1 LNVLFAKKPILIIF
15 TLILLSLS
23 GCSYQNE
30 LINDPIDPLENRNR
44 SMYAFNENLDEAILE
59 PAADSYDYITPNFLQ
74 KGFNNFFDN
83 INYPVTII
91 NQLLQGNIG
100 KSLQD
105 TLRFT
110 INTTIGVFG
119 LFDPASS
126 MGLPEHDEDFGQT
139 LAVWGVKEGPYLM
152 LPFFGPKT
160 LRSLT
165 GDLTDVL
172 FNPLLNI
179 DDTNLKIKT
188 NLINILQDR
197 SDLSTLEEELDNSFD
212 PYQYIKDSYIQNRK
226 YKINNG
232 NITEDDEEVDFDFD
246 DF

>member
-1 LNVLFAKKPILIIF
+1 M
-15 TLILLSLS
+15 
-23 GCSYQNE
+23 
-30 LINDPIDPLENRNR
+30 DPLEDRNR
-44 SMYAFNENLDEAILE
+44 SIYAFNENLDEAIIE
-59 PAADSYDYITPNFLQ
+59 PAADGYAYIIPNFLQ
-74 KGFNNFFDN
+74 KGLNNFFDN
-83 INYPVTII
+83 INYPITII
-91 NQLLQGNIG
+91 NQVLQGNIE

-105 TLRFT
+105 TLRFSV
-110 INTTIGVFG
+110 NTSIGIFG
-119 LFDPASS
+119 FFDPASS
-126 MGLPEHDEDFGQT
+126 MGLPEHDEDFAQT

-152 LPFFGPKT
+152 LPFIGPKT

-197 SDLSTLEEELDNSFD
+197 SDLSGLEEELDNSFD

-226 YKINNG
+226 YKIHNG
-232 NITEDDEEVDFDFD
+232 NTSEDDIEIDIDFD

>member
-1 LNVLFAKKPILIIF
+1 MNIFLSKKS
-15 TLILLSLS
+15 ILLIFLLIFLS
-23 GCSYQNE
+23 GCTYQNE

-44 SMYAFNENLDEAILE
+44 SIYTFNENLDEAILE
-59 PAADSYDYITPNFLQ
+59 PAADGYDYITPNFLQ

-165 GDLTDVL
+165 GDLTDVF
-172 FNPLLNI
+172 FNPILNI

-188 NLINILQDR
+188 NLISILQDR

-226 YKINNG
+226 YKIYNG
-232 NITEDDEEVDFDFD
+232 NITEDDLEIDIDFD

>member
-1 LNVLFAKKPILIIF
+1 LSIFFAKQHAFLIF
-15 TLILLSLS
+15 VLILLS

-44 SMYAFNENLDEAILE
+44 SIYTFNENLDEAILE
-59 PAADSYDYITPNFLQ
+59 PAADGYDYITPNFLQ

-91 NQLLQGNIG
+91 NQVLQGNIEE
-100 KSLQD
+100 SLQD

-110 INTTIGVFG
+110 INSSIGILG
-119 LFDPASS
+119 LFDPASR
-126 MGLPEHDEDFGQT
+126 MGLTEHDEDFGQT

-165 GDLTDVL
+165 GDLADVL

-188 NLINILQDR
+188 NLISILQDR

-226 YKINNG
+226 YKIYNG
-232 NITEDDEEVDFDFD
+232 NITEDDLEIDIDFD

>member
-1 LNVLFAKKPILIIF
+1 M
-15 TLILLSLS
+15 
-23 GCSYQNE
+23 
-30 LINDPIDPLENRNR
+30 DPLEDRNR
-44 SMYAFNENLDEAILE
+44 SIYAFNENLDEAILE
-59 PAADSYDYITPNFLQ
+59 PAADGYTYIIPNFMQ

-91 NQLLQGNIG
+91 NQVLQGNIEE
-100 KSLQD
+100 SLQD
-105 TLRFT
+105 ALRFT
-110 INTTIGVFG
+110 VNTSIGIFG

-197 SDLSTLEEELDNSFD
+197 SDLSDLEEELDNSFD

-226 YKINNG
+226 YKIHNG
-232 NITEDDEEVDFDFD
+232 NTTEDDIEIDIDFD

>member
-1 LNVLFAKKPILIIF
+1 MSIFFAKQHAFLIF
-15 TLILLSLS
+15 VLILLS

-30 LINDPIDPLENRNR
+30 LINDPIDPLENSNR
-44 SMYAFNENLDEAILE
+44 SIYTFNENLDEALLE
-59 PAADSYDYITPNFLQ
+59 PAADGYDYITPNFLQ

-91 NQLLQGNIG
+91 NQVLQGNIEE
-100 KSLQD
+100 SLQD

-110 INTTIGVFG
+110 INSSIGILG
-119 LFDPASS
+119 LFDPASR
-126 MGLPEHDEDFGQT
+126 MGLTEHDEDFGQT

-165 GDLTDVL
+165 GDLADVL

-188 NLINILQDR
+188 NLISILQDR

-226 YKINNG
+226 YKIYNG
-232 NITEDDEEVDFDFD
+232 NITEDDLEIDIDFD

>member
-1 LNVLFAKKPILIIF
+1 MGILFAKKPILIIF
-15 TLILLSLS
+15 TLILLS

-30 LINDPIDPLENRNR
+30 LTNDPKDPLENRNR
-44 SMYAFNENLDEAILE
+44 SIYAFNENMDEAILE
-59 PAADSYDYITPNFLQ
+59 PAADGYNYITPNFLQ
-74 KGFNNFFDN
+74 RGFNNFFGN
-83 INYPVTII
+83 VNYPITII
-91 NQLLQGNIG
+91 NQLLQGNLEEL
-100 KSLQD
+100 LQD

-126 MGLPEHDEDFGQT
+126 IGLPEHDEDFGQT
-139 LAVWGVKEGPYLM
+139 LAVWGVQEGPYLM

-160 LRSLT
+160 LRSLA
-165 GDLTDVL
+165 GDFTDVL

-197 SDLSTLEEELDNSFD
+197 SDLSTIEEELDNSFD
-212 PYQYIKDSYIQNRK
+212 PYQFIKDSYIQNRN

-232 NITEDDEEVDFDFD
+232 DITDDDEELDFDFD

>member
-1 LNVLFAKKPILIIF
+1 M
-15 TLILLSLS
+15 
-23 GCSYQNE
+23 
-30 LINDPIDPLENRNR
+30 DPLEDRNR
-44 SMYAFNENLDEAILE
+44 SIYAFNENLDEAIIE
-59 PAADSYDYITPNFLQ
+59 PAADGYAYIIPNFLQ
-74 KGFNNFFDN
+74 KGLNNFFDN
-83 INYPVTII
+83 INYPITII
-91 NQLLQGNIG
+91 NQVLQGNIE

-105 TLRFT
+105 TLRFSV
-110 INTTIGVFG
+110 NTSIGIFG

-152 LPFFGPKT
+152 LPFIGPKT

-188 NLINILQDR
+188 NLINLLQDR
-197 SDLSTLEEELDNSFD
+197 SDLSDLEEELDNSFD

-226 YKINNG
+226 YKIHNG
-232 NITEDDEEVDFDFD
+232 NTSEDDIEIDIDFD

>member
-1 LNVLFAKKPILIIF
+1 MIIF
-15 TLILLSLS
+15 TLILLS

-30 LINDPIDPLENRNR
+30 LINDLIDPLENRNR
-44 SMYAFNENLDEAILE
+44 SIYTFNENLDEAILE
-59 PAADSYDYITPNFLQ
+59 PAADGYDYITPDFLQ

-83 INYPVTII
+83 INYPITII

-100 KSLQD
+100 ESLQD

-110 INTTIGVFG
+110 INTTIGIFG

-126 MGLPEHDEDFGQT
+126 MGLTEHDEDFGQT

-232 NITEDDEEVDFDFD
+232 IITEEEDEVDFDFD

>member
-1 LNVLFAKKPILIIF
+1 MSIFFAKQHTFLIF
-15 TLILLSLS
+15 VLILLS

-30 LINDPIDPLENRNR
+30 LINDPIDPLENINR
-44 SMYAFNENLDEAILE
+44 SIYTFNENLDEALLE
-59 PAADSYDYITPNFLQ
+59 PAADGYDYITPNFLQ
-74 KGFNNFFDN
+74 KGFNNFFGN
-83 INYPVTII
+83 INYPITII
-91 NQLLQGNIG
+91 NQVLQGNIEE
-100 KSLQD
+100 SLQD

-110 INTTIGVFG
+110 INTTIGIFG
-119 LFDPASS
+119 LFDPASR

-232 NITEDDEEVDFDFD
+232 IITEEEDEVDFDFD

>member
-1 LNVLFAKKPILIIF
+1 M
-15 TLILLSLS
+15 
-23 GCSYQNE
+23 
-30 LINDPIDPLENRNR
+30 DPLENRNR
-44 SMYAFNENLDEAILE
+44 SFYAFNDNLDKAILE
-59 PAADSYDYITPNFLQ
+59 PVADGYDYITPNFLQ

-83 INYPVTII
+83 LNYPITII

-100 KSLQD
+100 ESLQD

-110 INTTIGVFG
+110 INSSMGVFG

-139 LAVWGVKEGPYLM
+139 LAVWGVQEGPYLM

-165 GDLTDVL
+165 GDLTDIL
-172 FNPLLNI
+172 FNPMLNI
-179 DDTNLKIKT
+179 NDTNLKIKAYS
-188 NLINILQDR
+188 ISILQER
-197 SDLSTLEEELDNSFD
+197 SDLSTLEEELNNAFD
-212 PYQYIKDSYIQNRK
+212 PYQYVKDSYIQNRT

-232 NITEDDEEVDFDFD
+232 NIILDEEENIDFD

>member
-1 LNVLFAKKPILIIF
+1 M
-15 TLILLSLS
+15 
-23 GCSYQNE
+23 
-30 LINDPIDPLENRNR
+30 DPLESRNR
-44 SMYAFNENLDEAILE
+44 SIYAFNENLDEAILE
-59 PAADSYDYITPNFLQ
+59 PSADVYDYITPNMLQ
-74 KGFNNFFDN
+74 KGFNNFFYN
-83 INYPVTII
+83 VNYPITIV
-91 NQLLQGNIG
+91 NQLLQGNIEEA
-100 KSLQD
+100 LQD

-110 INTTIGVFG
+110 INSSIGIFG

-126 MGLPEHDEDFGQT
+126 MGLPQHDEDFGQT

-165 GDLTDVL
+165 GDFTDVL

-179 DDTNLKIKT
+179 NDTNLKMKV

-212 PYQYIKDSYIQNRK
+212 PYQYIKDSYIQNRI
-226 YKINNG
+226 YKTHNG
-232 NITEDDEEVDFDFD
+232 IITEDYEEEVDFDFD

>member
-1 LNVLFAKKPILIIF
+1 M
-15 TLILLSLS
+15 
-23 GCSYQNE
+23 
-30 LINDPIDPLENRNR
+30 DPLESLNR
-44 SMYAFNENLDEAILE
+44 SMYAFNESLDAVILE
-59 PAADSYDYITPNFLQ
+59 PAADGYDYITPDMLQ
-74 KGFNNFFDN
+74 KGFNNFFYN

-91 NQLLQGNIG
+91 NQLLQGNIEEA
-100 KSLQD
+100 LQD

-110 INTTIGVFG
+110 INSSIGVFG

-126 MGLPEHDEDFGQT
+126 MGLLQHDEDFGQT

-165 GDLTDVL
+165 GDFTDVL

-179 DDTNLKIKT
+179 NDTNLKMKV
-188 NLINILQDR
+188 NLINIFQDR
-197 SDLSTLEEELDNSFD
+197 SDLSALEEELDNSFD
-212 PYQYIKDSYIQNRK
+212 PYQLIKDSYTQNRL
-226 YKINNG
+226 YKIHNG
-232 NITEDDEEVDFDFD
+232 VITEDDEEVDFDFD

>member
-1 LNVLFAKKPILIIF
+1 MIFSLIF
-15 TLILLSLS
+15 LS
-23 GCSYQNE
+23 GCTYHHE
-30 LINDPIDPLENRNR
+30 LTNDAMDPLESRNR
-44 SMYAFNENLDEAILE
+44 TVYSFNENLDAAILE

-91 NQLLQGNIG
+91 NQVLQGNIRD
-100 KSLQD
+100 SLQD

-110 INTTIGVFG
+110 INSSIGLLG

-160 LRSLT
+160 VRSLA

-179 DDTNLKIKT
+179 DDTNLKMKANI
-188 NLINILQDR
+188 INILQDR
-197 SDLSTLEEELDNSFD
+197 SDLSTFEEELDNSFD

-232 NITEDDEEVDFDFD
+232 NITEEDEELDFDFD

>member
-1 LNVLFAKKPILIIF
+1 M
-15 TLILLSLS
+15 
-23 GCSYQNE
+23 
-30 LINDPIDPLENRNR
+30 DPLEDRNR
-44 SMYAFNENLDEAILE
+44 SIYAFNENLDEAILE
-59 PAADSYDYITPNFLQ
+59 PAADGYTYIVPNFMQ
-74 KGFNNFFDN
+74 KGFNNFFGN

-91 NQLLQGNIG
+91 NQVLQGNIEE
-100 KSLQD
+100 SLQD

-110 INTTIGVFG
+110 VNTSIGIFG

-197 SDLSTLEEELDNSFD
+197 SDLSDLEEELDNSFD

-226 YKINNG
+226 YKIHNG
-232 NITEDDEEVDFDFD
+232 NTTEDDIEIDIDFD

>member
-1 LNVLFAKKPILIIF
+1 M
-15 TLILLSLS
+15 
-23 GCSYQNE
+23 
-30 LINDPIDPLENRNR
+30 DPLEDRNR
-44 SMYAFNENLDEAILE
+44 SIYAFNENLDEAIIE
-59 PAADSYDYITPNFLQ
+59 PAADGYAYIIPNFLQ
-74 KGFNNFFDN
+74 KGLNNFFDN
-83 INYPVTII
+83 INYPITII
-91 NQLLQGNIG
+91 NQVLQGNIE

-105 TLRFT
+105 TLRFSV
-110 INTTIGVFG
+110 NTSIGIFG
-119 LFDPASS
+119 FFDPASS

-152 LPFFGPKT
+152 LPFIGPKT

-179 DDTNLKIKT
+179 DDTNLKIKS
-188 NLINILQDR
+188 NLINLLQDR
-197 SDLSTLEEELDNSFD
+197 SDLSDLEEELDNSFD

-226 YKINNG
+226 YKIHNG
-232 NITEDDEEVDFDFD
+232 NTSEDDIEIDIDFD

>member
-1 LNVLFAKKPILIIF
+1 MVIF
-15 TLILLSLS
+15 TLILLS

-44 SMYAFNENLDEAILE
+44 SIYAFNENLDEAILE
-59 PAADSYDYITPNFLQ
+59 PAADGYDYITPKFLQ

-91 NQLLQGNIG
+91 NQLLQGNIEE
-100 KSLQD
+100 SLQD

-110 INTTIGVFG
+110 INTTIGIFG

-126 MGLPEHDEDFGQT
+126 MGLTEHDEDFGQT

-212 PYQYIKDSYIQNRK
+212 PYQYIKDSYLQNRE

-232 NITEDDEEVDFDFD
+232 NITEDNEEVDFDFD

>member
-1 LNVLFAKKPILIIF
+1 MS
-15 TLILLSLS
+15 LILLSS
-23 GCSYQNE
+23 CAYQNE

-44 SMYAFNENLDEAILE
+44 SIYAFNENLDKAILE
-59 PAADSYDYITPNFLQ
+59 PAADGYNYITPNILQ
-74 KGFNNFFDN
+74 KGFNNFFGN
-83 INYPVTII
+83 LNYPVTII
-91 NQLLQGNIG
+91 NQALQGNIG
-100 KSLQD
+100 ESLQD

-110 INTTIGVFG
+110 INSTVGVFG
-119 LFDPASS
+119 LFDPATS
-126 MGLPEHDEDFGQT
+126 MGLTEHDEDFGQT

-152 LPFFGPKT
+152 LPFLGPKT
-160 LRSLT
+160 VRSLA
-165 GDLTDVL
+165 GDLADIL

-232 NITEDDEEVDFDFD
+232 NITEDEEEVDFDFD

>member
-1 LNVLFAKKPILIIF
+1 LSIFFAKQHTFLIF
-15 TLILLSLS
+15 VLILLS

-30 LINDPIDPLENRNR
+30 LINDPIDPLENINR
-44 SMYAFNENLDEAILE
+44 SIYTFNENLDEALLE
-59 PAADSYDYITPNFLQ
+59 PAADGYDYITPNFLQ

-91 NQLLQGNIG
+91 NQVLQGNIEE
-100 KSLQD
+100 SLQD

-110 INTTIGVFG
+110 INTTIGIFG
-119 LFDPASS
+119 LFDPASR

-226 YKINNG
+226 YKIYNG
-232 NITEDDEEVDFDFD
+232 NVTEDDIGIDIDFD

>member
-1 LNVLFAKKPILIIF
+1 MIIF
-15 TLILLSLS
+15 TLILLS

-30 LINDPIDPLENRNR
+30 LINDSIDPLENRNR
-44 SMYAFNENLDEAILE
+44 SIYAFNENLDEAILE
-59 PAADSYDYITPNFLQ
+59 PAADGYDYITPNFLQ
-74 KGFNNFFDN
+74 KSFNNFFDN

-91 NQLLQGNIG
+91 NQLLQGNIRE
-100 KSLQD
+100 SLQD

-110 INTTIGVFG
+110 VNTTIGIFG

-126 MGLPEHDEDFGQT
+126 MGLNEHDEDFGQT
-139 LAVWGVKEGPYLM
+139 LAVWGVEEGPYLM

-160 LRSLT
+160 LRSLA

-179 DDTNLKIKT
+179 NDTNLKIQT
-188 NLINILQDR
+188 NLISILQDR

>member
-1 LNVLFAKKPILIIF
+1 
-15 TLILLSLS
+15 
-23 GCSYQNE
+23 
-30 LINDPIDPLENRNR
+30 
-44 SMYAFNENLDEAILE
+44 MDEAIIDP
-59 PAADSYDYITPNFLQ
+59 PADGYAYIIPNFLQ
-74 KGFNNFFDN
+74 KGLNNFFDN
-83 INYPVTII
+83 INYPITII
-91 NQLLQGNIG
+91 NQVLQGNIE

-105 TLRFT
+105 TLRFSV
-110 INTTIGVFG
+110 NTSIGIFG
-119 LFDPASS
+119 FFDPASS

-152 LPFFGPKT
+152 LPFIGPKT

-188 NLINILQDR
+188 NLINLLQDR
-197 SDLSTLEEELDNSFD
+197 SDLSDLEEELDNSFD

-226 YKINNG
+226 YKIHNG
-232 NITEDDEEVDFDFD
+232 NTSEDDIEIDIDFD

>member
-1 LNVLFAKKPILIIF
+1 MSIFRVKKHFLLIF
-15 TLILLSLS
+15 TLIFLS

-30 LINDPIDPLENRNR
+30 LINDPADPQESRNR
-44 SMYAFNENLDEAILE
+44 SIYTFNENLDEAILE
-59 PAADSYDYITPNFLQ
+59 PAADGYDYITPNFLQ

-100 KSLQD
+100 DSLQD

-110 INTTIGVFG
+110 INSSIGLLG

-139 LAVWGVKEGPYLM
+139 LAVWGIQEGPYLM

-160 LRSLT
+160 LRSLA

-179 DDTNLKIKT
+179 DDTNLKMKANI
-188 NLINILQDR
+188 INILQDR
-197 SDLSTLEEELDNSFD
+197 SDLSTFEEELDNSFD

-226 YKINNG
+226 YKIHNG
-232 NITEDDEEVDFDFD
+232 DITEDDEVDFDFD

>member
-1 LNVLFAKKPILIIF
+1 MIF
-15 TLILLSLS
+15 VLILLS

-44 SMYAFNENLDEAILE
+44 SIYTFNENLDEAILE
-59 PAADSYDYITPNFLQ
+59 PAADSYDYITPNFRQ

-91 NQLLQGNIG
+91 NQVLQGNIEE
-100 KSLQD
+100 SLQD

-110 INTTIGVFG
+110 INSSIGILG

-126 MGLPEHDEDFGQT
+126 MGLTEHDEDFGQT

-165 GDLTDVL
+165 GDLADVL

-188 NLINILQDR
+188 NLISILQDR

-226 YKINNG
+226 YKIYNG
-232 NITEDDEEVDFDFD
+232 NIIEDDLEIDIDFD

>member
-1 LNVLFAKKPILIIF
+1 MSILFTKKPILITF
-15 TLILLSLS
+15 TLILLS
-23 GCSYQNE
+23 GCSYQHE
-30 LINDPIDPLENRNR
+30 LTNDAMDPLESKNRTI
-44 SMYAFNENLDEAILE
+44 YAFNENIDEALLE
-59 PAADSYDYITPNFLQ
+59 PAADGYDYITPNFLQ

-91 NQLLQGNIG
+91 NQILQGNIG
-100 KSLQD
+100 ESLQD

-126 MGLPEHDEDFGQT
+126 IGLIEHDEDFGQT

-165 GDLTDVL
+165 GDLTDIL

-179 DDTNLKIKT
+179 DDTNLKIQT

-212 PYQYIKDSYIQNRK
+212 PYQYIKDSYMQNRK

-232 NITEDDEEVDFDFD
+232 NLADDDEEVDFD

>member
-1 LNVLFAKKPILIIF
+1 
-15 TLILLSLS
+15 
-23 GCSYQNE
+23 
-30 LINDPIDPLENRNR
+30 
-44 SMYAFNENLDEAILE
+44 MYAFNENLDEAILE

-100 KSLQD
+100 ESLQD

-110 INTTIGVFG
+110 INTTIGIFG
-119 LFDPASS
+119 LLDPASS
-126 MGLPEHDEDFGQT
+126 MGLAEHDEDFGQT

-165 GDLTDVL
+165 GDLTDVF

-212 PYQYIKDSYIQNRK
+212 PYQYIKDSYIQNRN
-226 YKINNG
+226 YKIKNG
-232 NITEDDEEVDFDFD
+232 NITDNDEELDFDFD
-246 DF
+246 NF

>member
-1 LNVLFAKKPILIIF
+1 
-15 TLILLSLS
+15 
-23 GCSYQNE
+23 
-30 LINDPIDPLENRNR
+30 
-44 SMYAFNENLDEAILE
+44 M
-59 PAADSYDYITPNFLQ
+59 
-74 KGFNNFFDN
+74 
-83 INYPVTII
+83 
-91 NQLLQGNIG
+91 QGNIEE
-100 KSLQD
+100 SLQD

-110 INTTIGVFG
+110 INTTIGIFG
-119 LFDPASS
+119 LFDPASR

-226 YKINNG
+226 YKIYNG
-232 NITEDDEEVDFDFD
+232 NVTEDDIGIDIDFD

>member
-1 LNVLFAKKPILIIF
+1 MGILFAKKPILIIF
-15 TLILLSLS
+15 TLILLS

-30 LINDPIDPLENRNR
+30 LTNDPIDPLENRNR
-44 SMYAFNENLDEAILE
+44 SIYAFNENMDEAILE
-59 PAADSYDYITPNFLQ
+59 PAADGYNYITPNFLQ
-74 KGFNNFFDN
+74 RGFNNFFDN
-83 INYPVTII
+83 VNYPITII
-91 NQLLQGNIG
+91 NQLLQGNLEEL
-100 KSLQD
+100 LQD

-126 MGLPEHDEDFGQT
+126 IGLPEHDEDFGQT
-139 LAVWGVKEGPYLM
+139 LAVWGVQEGPYLM

-160 LRSLT
+160 VRSLA

-212 PYQYIKDSYIQNRK
+212 SYQFIKDSYIQNRN

-232 NITEDDEEVDFDFD
+232 DITDDDEELDFDFD

>member
-1 LNVLFAKKPILIIF
+1 MGILFAKKPILIIF
-15 TLILLSLS
+15 TLILLS

-30 LINDPIDPLENRNR
+30 LTNDPKDPLENRNR
-44 SMYAFNENLDEAILE
+44 SIYAFNENMDEAILE
-59 PAADSYDYITPNFLQ
+59 PAADGYNYITPNFLQ
-74 KGFNNFFDN
+74 RGFNNFFGN
-83 INYPVTII
+83 VNYPITII
-91 NQLLQGNIG
+91 NQLLQGNLEEL
-100 KSLQD
+100 LQD

-126 MGLPEHDEDFGQT
+126 IGFPEHDEDFGQT
-139 LAVWGVKEGPYLM
+139 LAVWGVPEGPYLM

-165 GDLTDVL
+165 GDFTDVL

-179 DDTNLKIKT
+179 DDTNLKIKI

-197 SDLSTLEEELDNSFD
+197 SDLSTIEEELDNSFD
-212 PYQYIKDSYIQNRK
+212 PYQFIKDSYIQNRN

-232 NITEDDEEVDFDFD
+232 DITDDDEELDFDFD

>member
-1 LNVLFAKKPILIIF
+1 M
-15 TLILLSLS
+15 
-23 GCSYQNE
+23 
-30 LINDPIDPLENRNR
+30 DPLESRNR
-44 SMYAFNENLDEAILE
+44 SIYAFNESLDEAILE
-59 PAADSYDYITPNFLQ
+59 PSADVYDYITPNMLQ
-74 KGFNNFFDN
+74 KGFNNFFYN
-83 INYPVTII
+83 VNYPITIV
-91 NQLLQGNIG
+91 NQLLQGNIEEA
-100 KSLQD
+100 LQD

-110 INTTIGVFG
+110 INSSIGVFG

-126 MGLPEHDEDFGQT
+126 MGLPQHDEDFGQT

-165 GDLTDVL
+165 GDFTDVL

-179 DDTNLKIKT
+179 NDTNLKMKV

-197 SDLSTLEEELDNSFD
+197 SDFSTLEEELDNSFD
-212 PYQYIKDSYIQNRK
+212 PYQYIKDSYTQNRM
-226 YKINNG
+226 YKIHNG
-232 NITEDDEEVDFDFD
+232 IITEDDEEEVDFDFD